1 MRKFLSILL
10 ATCLCVTCIGTAALT
25 EQTAL
30 PSSALSSL
38 ANNCPNTGIM
48 LPEEFNPN
56 VYTYLLTVASW
67 VSRVTFTPVS
77 VDPDATIDI
86 SGLQISSGQ
95 TSQVFNMT
103 DEPQMVTITVTA
115 SNQEKSVY
123 GIFLQRR
130 PSTERTRVSAG
141 YLSDISVKDGKT
153 YLVMDL
159 VTVSFTEGNA
169 DSFTNDAKPDHF
181 SYPVTDE
188 CIDAF
193 DMFQGNQNGIAKL
206 QLPLGAPRDIEA
218 VLGEQLTDAYL
229 TQGSFNGSGRTAMYH
244 GHGGAKPEIDKD
256 TEKFFRYVD
265 RFVLETYSK
274 PSKLPLI
281 LVALKE
287 HHATFT
293 EVSDNP
299 YLLPEGIRG
308 EYSAFSLE
316 QLREKTWEILEPMY
330 LAKMKRYVERF
341 EQAKANGNGT
351 DSLVLISK
359 AIFENR
365 VDTLFVDVDRIIP
378 GKISLKDGKVLDR
391 NLANPDI
398 GDVLDELAQLALRGG
413 SDVVVLPSAL
423 MPGETG
429 IAAIFRY

>member
-1 MRKFLSILL
+1 MNYQIVSKFPNDILFEQEGPFISL
-10 ATCLCVTCIGTAALT
+10 YLPTHRHAPENKQDTIVFKNLLKTA
-25 EQTAL
+25 E
-30 PSSALSSL
+30 SSL
-38 ANNCPNTGIM
+38 AQKYTAADIESIMNPLLQMETDADLWNNTLDGMAVLCSVKQCV
-48 LPEEFNPN
+48 L
-56 VYTYLLTVASW
+56 YLLHETVKPLVIVAERFHTKPLIKAFQSM
-67 VSRVTFTPVS
+67 
-77 VDPDATIDI
+77 DQYQLL
-86 SGLQISSGQ
+86 GL
-95 TSQVFNMT
+95 T
-103 DEPQMVTITVTA
+103 
-115 SNQEKSVY
+115 
-123 GIFLQRR
+123 
-130 PSTERTRVSAG
+130 
-141 YLSDISVKDGKT
+141 
-153 YLVMDL
+153 
-159 VTVSFTEGNA
+159 
-169 DSFTNDAKPDHF
+169 
-181 SYPVTDE
+181 
-188 CIDAF
+188 IDAF

-206 QLPLGAPRDIEA
+206 RLPPGAPRDIEA

-229 TQGSFNGSGRTAMYH
+229 TQGSFNGPGRTAMYH

-287 HHATFT
+287 HHATFA

-299 YLLPEGIRG
+299 YLLPQGIRG
-308 EYSAFSLE
+308 EYSAFSME
-316 QLREKTWEILEPMY
+316 KLREKTWEILEPMY
-330 LAKMKRYVERF
+330 LSKMKSFVERF

-351 DSLVLISK
+351 NSLTLISK

-391 NLANPDI
+391 TLANPDI